1 MRTSICKHYRRPGET
16 CADCDTRPSWM
27 PEMFSLIA
35 VGALVAVVGTLVIAM
50 EMVNTDEIPADN
62 AQRIV
67 RQETEYEKEARQLA
81 ETREYVISEIATGY
95 TRLGLEYD
103 ITIDQDALKEMLVES
118 SFLADESDLTGA
130 QWGGWVSSPA
140 DLAAGFKE
148 SWLDDGKS
156 PTTELQKWADRTEKW
171 QARTR

>member
-103 ITIDQDALKEMLVES
+103 ITIDQDALKDACLLS
-118 SFLADESDLTGA
+118 PFFLQMRATLRARS
-130 QWGGWVSSPA
+130 GG
-140 DLAAGFKE
+140 
-148 SWLDDGKS
+148 DGCR
-156 PTTELQKWADRTEKW
+156 PRRT
-171 QARTR
+171 